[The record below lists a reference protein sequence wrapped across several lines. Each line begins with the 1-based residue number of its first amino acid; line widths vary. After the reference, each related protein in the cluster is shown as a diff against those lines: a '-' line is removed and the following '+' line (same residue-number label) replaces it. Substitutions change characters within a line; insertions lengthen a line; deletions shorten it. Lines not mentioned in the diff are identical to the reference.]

1 MIGKK
6 KSTTRNLAHASV
18 NRPDPFLENKE
29 HFVAGAGACETLGT
43 AFT

>member
-1 MIGKK
+1 MMGKK
-6 KSTTRNLAHASV
+6 SATRNLAHARV
-18 NRPDPFLENKE
+18 NRPFLENKE